1 MSYGK
6 AALLAAT
13 TWTAAS
19 IAAAQNPTF
28 DPAQLPAV
36 TGKVAQYTLTP
47 RGGVDGLILD
57 DGTEVQVSS
66 RESLEL
72 VFAIRPGDVVTV
84 HGLKARQVPM
94 IQAMSI
100 TNDATHLTIVT
111 QGGRGGRDRN
121 DNMQDQGKIKAQL
134 HDEDGDVDGV
144 LLEDGTTV
152 DLPDPEAAR
161 IASQLTPGQ
170 TIYVRGAGISNALG
184 RNIAADV
191 IGPDKQH
198 ASEIQGASEEGGR
211 DHGRHGH
218 GGHGH
223 GDDSEDR

>member
-13 TWTAAS
+13 AFMAAS
-19 IAAAQNPTF
+19 IASAQNPTF

-66 RESLEL
+66 RASLEL
-72 VFAIRPGDVVTV
+72 VFAVRPGDVVTV
-84 HGLKARQVPM
+84 HGLRAHQIPM
-94 IQAMSI
+94 IQAASI
-100 TNDATHLTIVT
+100 TNDATHLTIVI
-111 QGGRGGRDRN
+111 QKGRGGRDRN
-121 DNMQDQGKIKAQL
+121 DVMEDQGKIKAQL
-134 HDEDGDVDGV
+134 HDDDGDVDGV

-161 IASQLTPGQ
+161 LLSQLTPGKA
-170 TIYVRGAGISNALG
+170 IYVRGDGIVSALG
-184 RNIAADV
+184 RNIAADL

-198 ASEIQGASEEGGR
+198 ASEVQGASEDGG
-211 DHGRHGH
+211 HGRHGH

-223 GDDSEDR
+223 GGDDSDDR